1 MTRRSRVSLA
11 ACLALVI
18 ALWLVLRGGKHDET
32 ADARHDPNART
43 GALPDLADAIRRA
56 KVRGPIAFQHD
67 AGTVTISG
75 TVLDTMTATPVGNV
89 EIVVRSALGDESI
102 TSDADGTFHIAV
114 ARGEYRL
121 FVRDDAVLTVGPR
134 DRVRNDFIPRLD
146 IAGLPDEALMPRVV
160 ANADVGHVELLV
172 VHGAK
177 IEGRVTDEQDR
188 PISGAAVRARGGQ
201 LRPALGTDV
210 AESDADGRFSLHVPE
225 GRYVVEA
232 SEPRF
237 TTSRGH
243 MLHVTAGESVTSNV
257 TLEAGCV
264 VTGRVVDA
272 EGKPAPDGAIEMQIE
287 GGFNPSGRIEHGG
300 VFHWSM
306 PITDS
311 VTLRAWPWKSP
322 PSQPRTFTCQPGA
335 RFTDVVFQIPA
346 REPTMSGVVVDANGD
361 PVPLAYLDILPT
373 TNAAGAFGQQERAD
387 EQGRW
392 HIYDMVPGEY
402 SVRVQAGSRG
412 VAEQTVM
419 SPSKDTRLVLSG
431 TGRIEGTTSEL
442 AEGSFIAVLMSCGGV
457 PLSHEPRLVSVSG
470 GRFTIDDVPACDLM
484 MMTRWRDRVL
494 PVQVTVPA
502 GAAAQI
508 ELGVGPRHKKTV
520 SGVVRDA
527 NGTPVPGATI
537 TAVADA
543 ATPPVTVQTDSTGRY
558 EIHTVSGASL
568 HASHDDDSSVSD
580 VGEAN
585 VDNEIVDFQFA
596 THDLIDL

>member
-18 ALWLVLRGGKHDET
+18 ALWLVLRGGGHDQAAE
-32 ADARHDPNART
+32 ARHDPNART
-43 GALPDLADAIRRA
+43 GIVPDLADALRRA
-56 KVRGPIAFQHD
+56 KVRGPIAFPHES
-67 AGTVTISG
+67 GTVTISG
-75 TVLDTMTATPVGNV
+75 TVLDTATATPVGNV

-102 TSDADGTFHIAV
+102 TAGADGTFHVEV

-121 FVRDDAVLTVGPR
+121 FVRDDTVLTVGPR
-134 DRVRNDFIPRLD
+134 DRVRNDFTPRLD

-172 VHGAK
+172 VRGAK
-177 IEGRVTDEQDR
+177 IEGRVTDEQNR
-188 PISGAAVRARGGQ
+188 PISGAAVRARGGL

-210 AESDADGRFSLHVPE
+210 TESDADGRFSLRVAE
-225 GRYVVEA
+225 GRYLVEA

-237 TTSRGH
+237 TTSRGAVF
-243 MLHVTAGESVTSNV
+243 HVNAGESVTSNV
-257 TLEAGCV
+257 TLAAGCI

-300 VFHWSM
+300 AFHWSM
-306 PITDS
+306 PIEGE
-311 VTLRAWPWKSP
+311 VALRAWPWKSP
-322 PSQPRTFTCQPGA
+322 PSQPRTFTCQSGA

-412 VAEQTVM
+412 IAEQTVM

-442 AEGSFIAVLMSCGGV
+442 AEGSFLAVLMSCGGV
-457 PLSHEPRLVSVSG
+457 PLSHEPRLVTVTG
-470 GRFTIDDVPACDLM
+470 GRFTIDDVPACDLTM
-484 MMTRWRDRVL
+484 LTRWRDRVL

-508 ELGVGPRHKKTV
+508 ELGVGPRHRKSV
-520 SGVVRDA
+520 SGVVSDA
-527 NGTPVPGATI
+527 DGRPIAGATV
-537 TAVADA
+537 TATVEGT
-543 ATPPVTVQTDSTGRY
+543 TPPVTAETDSTGRY
-558 EIHTVSGASL
+558 EIHTVSGAHLSAQAGDNL
-568 HASHDDDSSVSD
+568 ANDE
-580 VGEAN
+580 VGTAN
-585 VDNEIVDFQFA
+585 VDSEIVDFRLG
-596 THDLIDL
+596 TPGDL

>member
-18 ALWLVLRGGKHDET
+18 ALWLVLRGGGHDE
-32 ADARHDPNART
+32 AEDVRHDPNART

-56 KVRGPIAFQHD
+56 KLRGPIAFQHD
-67 AGTVTISG
+67 ASTVTISG

-102 TSDADGTFHIAV
+102 TSGADGTFHVDV

-172 VHGAK
+172 VRGAK
-177 IEGRVTDEQDR
+177 IEGRVTDEQNR

-210 AESDADGRFSLHVPE
+210 AESDADGRFLLHVPE

-237 TTSRGH
+237 TTSRGSV
-243 MLHVTAGESVTSNV
+243 LHVNAGESVTSNV
-257 TLEAGCV
+257 TLAAGCV
-264 VTGRVVDA
+264 VTGHVVDA

-300 VFHWSM
+300 AFHWSM
-306 PITDS
+306 PAEGEI
-311 VTLRAWPWKSP
+311 TLRAWPWKSP
-322 PSQPRTFTCQPGA
+322 PSQPRTFTCQSGA
-335 RFTDVVFQIPA
+335 RFNDVVFQIPA

-361 PVPLAYLDILPT
+361 PVPLAYLDITPT
-373 TNAAGAFGQQERAD
+373 TNANGAFGQQERAD

-402 SVRVQAGSRG
+402 SVRIQAGSRG
-412 VAEQTVM
+412 VADQTVM

-442 AEGSFIAVLMSCGGV
+442 A
-457 PLSHEPRLVSVSG
+457 
-470 GRFTIDDVPACDLM
+470 
-484 MMTRWRDRVL
+484 
-494 PVQVTVPA
+494 
-502 GAAAQI
+502 
-508 ELGVGPRHKKTV
+508 
-520 SGVVRDA
+520 
-527 NGTPVPGATI
+527 
-537 TAVADA
+537 
-543 ATPPVTVQTDSTGRY
+543 
-558 EIHTVSGASL
+558 
-568 HASHDDDSSVSD
+568 
-580 VGEAN
+580 
-585 VDNEIVDFQFA
+585 
-596 THDLIDL
+596 